1 MATQKLNGAPKSFS
15 AQIAGAAMQASIQNT
30 LRDKARADR
39 FTANLITMVSHTPKL
54 AECDPKTVVSAAL
67 LGETL
72 NLNPAPALGQYYVVP
87 YKKQATFI
95 LGYRGALQLAIRSG
109 EFRRFNALAIK
120 EGEFRGWNPLT
131 EEFRADIIENEDE
144 RERRPII
151 GFYAMFETINGF
163 RKETYWS
170 LERVFNY
177 AERFGNG
184 NFDRKVYAQ
193 FLKEVD
199 KGAALQSLQAKYG
212 PWYLHFETMAC
223 KSLIR
228 QLLKFAPMSPDL
240 QRATAHDERTV
251 AVTTGGEFDSATVDV
266 EVEAPVVADTG
277 PVSAPP
283 AAALPA
289 PEENPT
295 IDLGAPAADPV
306 PAGGD
311 VDEIF

>member
-1 MATQKLNGAPKSFS
+1 MAIQKLNGAPKSFS
-15 AQIAGAAMQASIQNT
+15 AMIAGAAMQSSIRNT
-30 LRDKARADR
+30 LRDPARADR

-87 YKKQATFI
+87 YAGKAQFI

-120 EGEFRGWNPLT
+120 EGEYVSWNPLT
-131 EEFRADIIENEDE
+131 EEFAANIIEDEDE
-144 RERRPII
+144 RERRPIC
-151 GFYAMFETINGF
+151 GFYAMFETVNGF

-199 KGAALQSLQAKYG
+199 KGASLQSLQKKYG

-240 QRATAHDERTV
+240 QCATAHDERTV
-251 AVTTGGEFDSATVDV
+251 RQTDDGAFDSAEI
-266 EVEAPVVADTG
+266 EVEAEAAAVAG
-277 PVSAPP
+277 P
-283 AAALPA
+283 AAAIEA
-289 PEENPT
+289 PEKGQTAEEAAGPT
-295 IDLGAPAADPV
+295 RPREKAPAATPSDE
-306 PAGGD
+306 
-311 VDEIF
+311 EIF